1 MVTIFVLFIFIISQ
15 FFLYFATNLADLNYN
30 YGKLNNEVFWQLG
43 LVCLVIF
50 GLIYFANEFGFWQ
63 RVCSFILLLQSAFLG
78 FVAFKSVFD
87 YIANFALT
95 FKRLYGIAV
104 VFLVFGFVLIF
115 VVQNI
120 TKLSKNFVLQKAIL
134 LIFLT
139 LILVN
144 LAGFDSLIYSN
155 LPKENDKTDW
165 KYLQELSIDSG
176 NLDKILDKYIN
187 LQREYL
193 KSPNPNKFIGFQN
206 GQNNFTSQ
214 PTYFSTVEECQT
226 NFNNCE
232 FNRQFLYEKDSFYS
246 PLNSVIQKIDYLQ
259 SKYKNSNT
267 NYQIQSF
274 NLSEFTTFQKVK
286 NVDLEKLKKEFY

>member
-1 MVTIFVLFIFIISQ
+1 MATIFVLFIFIISQ

-30 YGKLNNEVFWQLG
+30 YGKLNNEVFGQLS

-63 RVCSFILLLQSAFLG
+63 RICSFILLLQSAFLG

-95 FKRLYGIAV
+95 FKRLYGITV

-115 VVQNI
+115 TIQNFARA
-120 TKLSKNFVLQKAIL
+120 SKSFILQKAIL
-134 LIFLT
+134 LVFLT

-144 LAGFDSLIYSN
+144 LTGFDSLIYYN
-155 LPKENDKTDW
+155 LPKETDKTDW
-165 KYLQELSIDSG
+165 KYLNKLSIDSG
-176 NLDKILDKYIN
+176 NLDKILEKYIN

-193 KSPNPNKFIGFQN
+193 KSPIPNKFIGFQN

-214 PTYFSTVEECQT
+214 PTYFSTVEECQA

-246 PLNSVIQKIDYLQ
+246 PLNSVIQKVDYLQ

-267 NYQIQSF
+267 NYQFKVLILV
-274 NLSEFTTFQKVK
+274 NLPLF
-286 NVDLEKLKKEFY
+286 KKSKI